1 MINLLVFAH
10 IFTPFPGKQI
20 SVHCCCCLMSNLQ
33 HNIAVPNAF
42 EAQFQISNMQWD
54 ANLVNPESEV
64 FKTVSSQVAKNVAS
78 ILESIPSANGLV
90 VKVNKFSGRNVTV
103 VCTLWWRPGL
113 LPNLTAPD
121 IRNRAGN
128 EPSRR
133 LKFYNHGEGR
143 AALRIFYVGVN
154 FTKDGLSP

>member
-1 MINLLVFAH
+1 
-10 IFTPFPGKQI
+10 
-20 SVHCCCCLMSNLQ
+20 MSNQQ
-33 HNIAVPNAF
+33 HNFAVPNAF

-78 ILESIPSANGLV
+78 IFESIPSANGLV

-113 LPNLTAPD
+113 LLNLTAAD

-128 EPSRR
+128 KPSRGLFTITEKAGR
-133 LKFYNHGEGR
+133 HLKF
-143 AALRIFYVGVN
+143 LQPICPSLCDFSVGV
-154 FTKDGLSP
+154 LI

>member
-1 MINLLVFAH
+1 
-10 IFTPFPGKQI
+10 
-20 SVHCCCCLMSNLQ
+20 MSNLQ

-54 ANLVNPESEV
+54 ASLVNPESEV

-78 ILESIPSANGLV
+78 IFESIPSANGLV

-103 VCTLWWRPGL
+103 VSTLWWRPGL
-113 LPNLTAPD
+113 LLNLTAAD

-133 LKFYNHGEGR
+133 LFTITEKSGR
-143 AALRIFYVGVN
+143 H
-154 FTKDGLSP
+154 

>member
-1 MINLLVFAH
+1 
-10 IFTPFPGKQI
+10 
-20 SVHCCCCLMSNLQ
+20 MSNLQ
-33 HNIAVPNAF
+33 HNFAVPNAF

-54 ANLVNPESEV
+54 ASLVNPESEV

-78 ILESIPSANGLV
+78 IFESIPSANGLV

-113 LPNLTAPD
+113 LLNLTAAD

-133 LKFYNHGEGR
+133 LLTITEKPGR
-143 AALRIFYVGVN
+143 RHLEFLLTNLPVPYDFHVRVLI
-154 FTKDGLSP
+154 

>member
-1 MINLLVFAH
+1 
-10 IFTPFPGKQI
+10 
-20 SVHCCCCLMSNLQ
+20 MSNLQ

-54 ANLVNPESEV
+54 ASLVNPESEV

-78 ILESIPSANGLV
+78 IFESIPSANGLV

-113 LPNLTAPD
+113 LLNLTSAD
-121 IRNRAGN
+121 IRNRAAN

-133 LKFYNHGEGR
+133 LFTITEKSGRHLKFLQPICPSLCY
-143 AALRIFYVGVN
+143 FSVGVL
-154 FTKDGLSP
+154 T

>member
-1 MINLLVFAH
+1 
-10 IFTPFPGKQI
+10 
-20 SVHCCCCLMSNLQ
+20 MSNLQ

-78 ILESIPSANGLV
+78 IFESIPSANGLV

-113 LPNLTAPD
+113 LLNLTAAD

-128 EPSRR
+128 KPSRR
-133 LKFYNHGEGR
+133 LLTITEKPGR
-143 AALRIFYVGVN
+143 RHLEILLTNLPVPYDFHVGV
-154 FTKDGLSP
+154 LI

>member
-1 MINLLVFAH
+1 
-10 IFTPFPGKQI
+10 
-20 SVHCCCCLMSNLQ
+20 MSNLQ
-33 HNIAVPNAF
+33 HNFAVTNAF

-54 ANLVNPESEV
+54 ASLVNPESEV

-78 ILESIPSANGLV
+78 IFESIPSANGLV

-113 LPNLTAPD
+113 LLDLTSAD

-133 LKFYNHGEGR
+133 L
-143 AALRIFYVGVN
+143 
-154 FTKDGLSP
+154 FTITEKAGGI